1 MTGRTPR
8 EICFRSSL
16 QAATLSMISTGINS
30 FKFTPASRGGPIRWL
45 ILGGL
50 LLISAIAIGATLMA
64 GNFRERALR
73 NSEREL
79 ENTVLLLAR
88 HFDQQLEDFDFI
100 QKDLID
106 FMRSNGIA
114 TPENYQRRMSSQE
127 VHLMLKS
134 KMSAVS
140 YVGGINVF
148 NADGVLINATAGWPA
163 PSVNIADRPY
173 FKAFKSD
180 PQSPKM
186 LIEPV
191 YSRITGIW
199 TTVIARKVTGPHGE
213 FLGAIGRGIEPA
225 NFEKF
230 FATVALGK
238 GAAISMHHRDGTL
251 LARYPHVQELIG
263 KNFKI
268 GPADQQQVF
277 ERTQSTSRLTSPI
290 DGQDRLISSR
300 ALTNFPIVIVAT
312 TTATAALADW
322 REQIA
327 MLIVVA
333 GLSVLAISVL
343 LFLVVRKLSQQHRAS
358 QRRVTLEKQRLDTAV
373 NNMTQGLLL
382 FDSAQRLV
390 ICNQRYIE
398 MYGLSAEV
406 IKPGC
411 SFHDVISHR
420 KQTGSFNGDV
430 DHYVRLVL
438 RDIAHRNVMVIATP
452 DGRSVQIVNEP
463 LADGGWVATHED
475 VTERQR
481 AEQRITHLAHYD
493 ALTDL
498 PNRALFHEQL
508 KRELPHAKPGQQL
521 AVLYIDIDEFKSVND
536 SLGHM
541 IGDEL
546 LKSVAVSL
554 GACVRETD
562 FVARLGG
569 DEFAIVQTGVKS
581 ASDVSELVNRL
592 FEAIRAPYECLGH
605 QVTTDAS
612 IGIAMAPQD
621 GTDLDQI
628 LKNADL
634 AMYAAKAAG
643 RRTSRFF
650 EPAMEAEVRARR
662 ILETDLRQ
670 AITDGGFEVYYQP
683 CLSLQDDSITG
694 CEALLRWRHPQR
706 GMISPADFIPIAEE
720 TGLINQL
727 GEWVLT
733 TACREAATWPD
744 HIKLAVNVSPVQF
757 KSGTLA
763 LKVIAALATSGLAA
777 SRLELEITEAVLIRD
792 DDAALAILHQLRDIG
807 VRIALDDFGTG
818 YSSLS
823 YLQRFPFDKIKI
835 DRCFITDLASPEGS
849 SSIVQAVVT
858 IAADRHMTTTAEGV
872 ETEQQRELL
881 RALGC
886 SEMQGYLFSAP
897 KPAADIR
904 PLLSAHRQGPVAT
917 RPARA
922 GKRKPVARSA

>member
-1 MTGRTPR
+1 MTGR
-8 EICFRSSL
+8 ELKEFCFRRSI
-16 QAATLSMISTGINS
+16 QAAILSMVSTGINS
-30 FKFTPASRGGPIRWL
+30 SKFASTSRGGPIRWL
-45 ILGGL
+45 ILGGI
-50 LLISAIAIGATLMA
+50 LLIAAIAIGATIMA

-88 HFDQQLEDFDFI
+88 HFDQQLEDFEVV
-100 QKDLID
+100 QKDLIG
-106 FMRSNGIA
+106 FIRSSGIA
-114 TPENYQRRMSSQE
+114 TEENYKRRMSSQE
-127 VHLMLKS
+127 IHLMLKS
-134 KMSAVS
+134 KMDALS
-140 YVGGINVF
+140 YVGGVNVF
-148 NADGVLINATAGWPA
+148 DADGRLINASAVWPVPA
-163 PSVNIADRPY
+163 VSVADRSY
-173 FKAFKSD
+173 FKTFKSD
-180 PQSPKM
+180 PQSPAM

-191 YSRITGIW
+191 YSRITGVW
-199 TTVIARKVTGPHGE
+199 TTVIARKVTGPNGE

-230 FATVALGK
+230 FASVALGR

-251 LARYPHVQELIG
+251 LARYPHVEELIG
-263 KNFKI
+263 KNFRT
-268 GPADQQQVF
+268 GSADQQQVF
-277 ERTQSTSRLTSPI
+277 ERAQSASRLISPI
-290 DGQDRLISSR
+290 DGRDRLISSR
-300 ALTNFPIVIVAT
+300 ALKNFPIVIVAT
-312 TTATAALADW
+312 TTTSAALADW

-327 MLIVVA
+327 LLIAVA
-333 GLSVLAISVL
+333 GLSVLAISAL
-343 LFLVVRKLSQQHRAS
+343 LFVVVRKLSQQHRAS
-358 QRRVTLEKQRLDTAV
+358 KKRLTLEKQRLDTAV

-411 SFHDVISHR
+411 SFHDVITHR

-430 DHYVRLVL
+430 DHYARLVL

-452 DGRSVQIVNEP
+452 DGRSVQVVNEP
-463 LADGGWVATHED
+463 LADGGWVVTHED

-508 KRELPHAKPGQQL
+508 KRELPHAAPGQQL

-554 GACVRETD
+554 SACVRETD

-581 ASDVSELVNRL
+581 ASDVSELVNRI
-592 FEAIRAPYECLGH
+592 FGAIRAPYECLGH

-621 GTDLDQI
+621 GSDLDQI

-643 RRTSRFF
+643 RRTFRFF

-683 CLSLQDDSITG
+683 CLSLQDNSITG

-733 TACREAATWPD
+733 TACSEAATWPEP
-744 HIKLAVNVSPVQF
+744 IRLAVNVSPVQF

-763 LKVIAALATSGLAA
+763 LKVIAALAASGLAA
-777 SRLELEITEAVLIRD
+777 DRLELEITEAVLIRD

-849 SSIVQAVVT
+849 SSIIHAVVT

-904 PLLSAHRQGPVAT
+904 PLLTTHSQGAVAA